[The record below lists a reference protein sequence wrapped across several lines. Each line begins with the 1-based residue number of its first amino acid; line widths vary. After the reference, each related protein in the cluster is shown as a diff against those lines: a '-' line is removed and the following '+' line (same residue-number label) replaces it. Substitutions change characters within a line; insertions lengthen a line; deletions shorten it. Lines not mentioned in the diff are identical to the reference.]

1 MADDDDSLPTV
12 KNGVLSKPYPIK
24 TMGDVN
30 RARVLPPPA
39 FDAPKRPISEPR
51 FKARL
56 GMGGDGPRA
65 ITRDEQPKGGFDYV
79 KKRNQLQRELSG
91 GRR

>member
-1 MADDDDSLPTV
+1 MADTDDLPTV

-39 FDAPKRPISEPR
+39 PDTPAAPMK
-51 FKARL
+51 KAAPAA
-56 GMGGDGPRA
+56 PRA
-65 ITRDEQPKGGFDYV
+65 IARDEQPKGGFDYV
-79 KKRNQLQRELSG
+79 RKRNALQRELSG